1 MVEVTP
7 KVTTAA
13 KPAAPKVLPIR
24 PPLTIGKIPPKV
36 EAPKVAPKVEV
47 KVAPKVEAP
56 KDAPKVETTKVVI
69 RSGAPV
75 EVPMPS
81 VPVVKQDPMDHLP
94 ASTRAEMEAG
104 RQTLAKYR
112 K

>member
-1 MVEVTP
+1 MTEVTP

-13 KPAAPKVLPIR
+13 KPAAVAPRVLPIK
-24 PPLTIGKIPPKV
+24 PPLTIGKPKV
-36 EAPKVAPKVEV
+36 EAPKP
-47 KVAPKVEAP
+47 
-56 KDAPKVETTKVVI
+56 ETTKVVI

-75 EVPMPS
+75 EVAMPS
-81 VPVVKQDPMDHLP
+81 VPVVKQDPMEHLP
-94 ASTRAEMEAG
+94 LSTRLEMEAG